1 MLLAVSILLSLA
13 LAQAC
18 PEVTQPECPE
28 GEFPCWGGNDA
39 DGCPIADYCIPEK
52 TGEIGMDGN
61 ECWGVCAPNCNEN
74 EVYCDNGYYNGCHQG
89 GYCTM
94 GWGDCPATCST
105 PCAYENGEQWCDNG
119 SDDNG
124 CWMGNYCAAEC
135 ADTSSTAPQP
145 VNCTAEE
152 LHCWGGEYEDY
163 CIPMM
168 AGYNGT
174 DGTECHNVCSQPCS
188 MNGTLCDNGYDNGCW
203 MGNHCVEPWGECQA
217 ICYITCDYDAG
228 EQSCDMGMD
237 ENDCWMGNYC
247 AAECPDTSSA
257 AHQA

>member
-1 MLLAVSILLSLA
+1 MGQLLANLATEFICRVSIFDL
-13 LAQAC
+13 
-18 PEVTQPECPE
+18 
-28 GEFPCWGGNDA
+28 
-39 DGCPIADYCIPEK
+39 I
-52 TGEIGMDGN
+52 
-61 ECWGVCAPNCNEN
+61 
-74 EVYCDNGYYNGCHQG
+74 NGYYNGCYQG

-94 GWGDCPATCST
+94 GWGDCPAICST
-105 PCAYENGEQWCDNG
+105 PCAYDNGEQWCDNG

-135 ADTSSTAPQP
+135 PDTSSTAPQP

-174 DGTECHNVCSQPCS
+174 DGAECHNMCSQPCS
-188 MNGTLCDNGYDNGCW
+188 QNGTLCDNGFYNGCW
-203 MGNHCVEPWGECQA
+203 MGNHCVEQQGECPA
-217 ICYITCDYDAG
+217 ICYVPCDYDAG

-257 AHQA
+257 AA

>member
-1 MLLAVSILLSLA
+1 MG
-13 LAQAC
+13 
-18 PEVTQPECPE
+18 PE

-74 EVYCDNGYYNGCHQG
+74 EVYCDNGYYHGCYQ
-89 GYCTM
+89 
-94 GWGDCPATCST
+94 
-105 PCAYENGEQWCDNG
+105 
-119 SDDNG
+119 
-124 CWMGNYCAAEC
+124 GNYCTAEC

-174 DGTECHNVCSQPCS
+174 DGSECHNVCSSPCS

-217 ICYITCDYDAG
+217 ICYVPCDYDAG
-228 EQSCDMGMD
+228 EKSCDMGMD

-247 AAECPDTSSA
+247 AAECPDNSSVA
-257 AHQA
+257 P

>member
-1 MLLAVSILLSLA
+1 MGTVVSESSNRTHLQTVHLLTYQRISKTAKMLFIVSVLMPLA

-18 PEVTQPECPE
+18 PEVTMPECND
-28 GEFPCWGGNDA
+28 GEFPCWGGLDA
-39 DGCPIADYCIPEK
+39 DGCPIPDYCIPEK
-52 TGEIGMDGN
+52 TGEIGTDGN
-61 ECWGVCAPNCNEN
+61 ECWSMCSPSCNQN
-74 EVYCDNGYYNGCHQG
+74 ETYCDMGYYNGCWSG
-89 GYCTM
+89 GYCTQ
-94 GWGDCPATCST
+94 GWGDCPAICST
-105 PCAYENGEQWCDNG
+105 PCAYDNGEQWCDNG
-119 SDDNG
+119 VDENG

-135 ADTSSTAPQP
+135 LDTSSAAP
-145 VNCTAEE
+145 VECGATD

-203 MGNHCVEPWGECQA
+203 MGN
-217 ICYITCDYDAG
+217 
-228 EQSCDMGMD
+228 
-237 ENDCWMGNYC
+237 YC

-257 AHQA
+257 AA